1 MIHIGEDN
9 GEEELPDALRS
20 GRIDAVARGEVGNRD
35 AASASDGLLTVTAL
49 DDRAEHGGFA
59 LDKEEA
65 EPAACL
71 DRKIAWIAHGL
82 RIRYGEWRDDPS
94 V

>member
-1 MIHIGEDN
+1 MLIG
-9 GEEELPDALRS
+9 
-20 GRIDAVARGEVGNRD
+20 ARQPSR
-35 AASASDGLLTVTAL
+35 TT